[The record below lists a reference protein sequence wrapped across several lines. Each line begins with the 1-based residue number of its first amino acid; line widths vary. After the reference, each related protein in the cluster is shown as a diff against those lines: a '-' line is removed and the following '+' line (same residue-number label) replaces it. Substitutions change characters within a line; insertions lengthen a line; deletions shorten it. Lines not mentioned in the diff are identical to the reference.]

1 MPSRTEKT
9 NLPRLLHHQLDP
21 ASRLVRLM
29 FAEYGVPVELAEV
42 KPWAREAKFLELNP
56 AATVPVLLE
65 PGEPP
70 VVGGLAAIHA
80 VEERYSPSAVAG
92 LFPAKG
98 SDRAEMW
105 RLLDWVLLKL
115 NDEVTRYVLE
125 EKIVKRDRQGGTPD
139 PGVLRVAKAN
149 LSEHMHYFN
158 WVLATRHWLA
168 GDTMTLADFALA
180 AHFSA
185 LDYLGD
191 VHWESA
197 GEVRDWYARLK
208 SRPAF
213 RTLLNDRVVGMP
225 AHQGYADL
233 DF

>member
-1 MPSRTEKT
+1 MEIRPGTREPQVLEI
-9 NLPRLLHHQLDP
+9 NP
-21 ASRLVRLM
+21 AS
-29 FAEYGVPVELAEV
+29 
-42 KPWAREAKFLELNP
+42 
-56 AATVPVLLE
+56 TVPVLFDT
-65 PGEPP
+65 GESP
-70 VVGGLAAIHA
+70 VVGVLAAIHA
-80 VEERYSPSAVAG
+80 VEERYSPSDVAG

-125 EKIVKRDRQGGTPD
+125 EKIVKRDRAGATPG
-139 PGVLRVAKAN
+139 PAVLRVAKAN
-149 LSEHMHYFN
+149 LTEHLHYFN

-168 GDTMTLADFALA
+168 GDALTLADFALA
-180 AHFSA
+180 AHLST

-191 VHWESA
+191 MHWDTA
-197 GEVRDWYARLK
+197 NEVRDWYSRLK

-213 RTLLNDRVVGMP
+213 RTLLNDRVGGMP
-225 AHQGYADL
+225 AHQGYTDL

>member
-1 MPSRTEKT
+1 MSRTEKT
-9 NLPRLLHHQLDP
+9 KMTRLLHHSLDP

-29 FAEYGVPVELAEV
+29 LAEYGVPVELVEI
-42 KPWAREAKFLELNP
+42 KPWAREASFLEINP
-56 AATVPVLLE
+56 AATVPVLFE
-65 PGEPP
+65 AGEPP
-70 VVGGLAAIHA
+70 VVGALAAIHA
-80 VEERYSPSAVAG
+80 IEERYAPSAVAG
-92 LFPAKG
+92 LFPAKP

-105 RLLDWVLLKL
+105 RLLDWVLMKL

-125 EKIVKRDRQGGTPD
+125 EKIVKRDKPGSTPD
-139 PGVLRVAKAN
+139 PAVLRVAKSN
-149 LSEHMHYFN
+149 LVEHLHYFN
-158 WVLATRHWLA
+158 WVLATRHWIA

-180 AHFSA
+180 AHLSS

-191 VHWESA
+191 MHWDASV
-197 GEVRDWYARLK
+197 EVRDWYARMK

-213 RTLLNDRVVGMP
+213 RTLLADRVGGMP

>member
-1 MPSRTEKT
+1 M
-9 NLPRLLHHQLDP
+9 PRLLHHQLDP

-29 FAEYGVPVELAEV
+29 FAEYGVPVELVEI
-42 KPWAREAKFLELNP
+42 KPWTREPYFLEINP

-65 PGEPP
+65 PAEPP
-70 VVGGLAAIHA
+70 VVGILATIHT
-80 VEERYSPSAVAG
+80 VEERYSPASVAG
-92 LFPAKG
+92 LLPAKAV
-98 SDRAEMW
+98 DRAETW
-105 RLLDWVLLKL
+105 RLLEWVLLKL

-125 EKIVKRDRQGGTPD
+125 EKIVKRDRQSGTPE

-149 LSEHMHYFN
+149 LSEHLHYLN

-180 AHFSA
+180 AHLSS

-191 VHWESA
+191 ILWETA
-197 GEVRDWYARLK
+197 PEVKVWYARMK

-213 RTLLNDRVVGMP
+213 RTLLNDRVGGMP
-225 AHQGYADL
+225 AHAGYTDL